1 MSKAEFSAANEG
13 RLWRGE
19 EADRF
24 PVLDLLQAD
33 TASQAPL
40 QVINAQRRAFAALCG
55 NCLSQLFSGQACS
68 LRLTPFVVSELPVEQ
83 DEASLWLLAR
93 ADADAQ
99 AAQCALMQM
108 ASETLFQLA
117 VLFFGGRPQSPARDV
132 TRRQPTDTEVRLLQ
146 RLLQHQLDILSP
158 LLDDAPAHWEVAG
171 ALAEQLPDS
180 GRWLCSQVA
189 LQVGEHTIEW
199 QLYWPLSTDSGERP
213 VTDLDGA
220 LQQALHQVPVRLQVI
235 MQRWQLNLAD
245 VSQWQAGDLLPLQLG
260 EPLPACLGAQVCLH
274 GHIAEHQ
281 GQLVF
286 QVADVKE

>member
-1 MSKAEFSAANEG
+1 MSKAEFSTVHEG

-40 QVINAQRRAFAALCG
+40 QSINAQRRAFAALCG
-55 NCLSQLFSGQACS
+55 NCLSQLFPGQACA
-68 LRLTPFVVSELPVEQ
+68 LRLSPFAVSELPDEQ
-83 DEASLWLLAR
+83 EEASLWLLAR
-93 ADADAQ
+93 AEDGVLASQ
-99 AAQCALMQM
+99 PALLQM
-108 ASETLFQLA
+108 APDSLFQLA
-117 VLFFGGRPQSPARDV
+117 VLFFGGRPQGTAREV
-132 TRRQPTDTEVRLLQ
+132 PRRQPTDTEVRLLQ

-158 LLDDAPAHWEVAG
+158 LVDGGPQHWDVAG
-171 ALAEQLPDS
+171 ALAEQLPDQ
-180 GRWLCSQVA
+180 GRWLASQVS
-189 LQVGEHTIEW
+189 LQVGEHSIDW
-199 QLYWPLSTDSGERP
+199 QLYWPMATESRDRP
-213 VTDLDGA
+213 LADLDGP

-235 MQRWQLNLAD
+235 MQRWQLNLAE

-260 EPLPACLGAQVCLH
+260 EPLPACLGSQVCLH